1 MNWCTTPRRLQER
14 LNGVEVYSAEKLGL
28 NPDAKEVWMDHSSL
42 LVKCIFILFACCRL
56 YALLCLVMKLTEEG
70 QAMSQVRTQVCNALS
85 KNQGPLLLHDAH
97 KAVLCVSHP
106 VSVSI

>member
-1 MNWCTTPRRLQER
+1 MDGPLFLAGQMHLHPLRLLQA
-14 LNGVEVYSAEKLGL
+14 V
-28 NPDAKEVWMDHSSL
+28 
-42 LVKCIFILFACCRL
+42 CF
-56 YALLCLVMKLTEEG
+56 ALLGYETYRGRPGNVPSKNTSVQRIE
-70 QAMSQVRTQVCNALS
+70 